1 MLIATIDAAV
11 FLILAAKATMD
22 QVTTSKI
29 SAPCTS
35 LKYCR
40 AMLKLKSGGVV
51 TCHCKVSSTWS

>member
-40 AMLKLKSGGVV
+40 AMLKLKSGGVA
-51 TCHCKVSSTWS
+51 STEP